1 MGKTVGYAR
10 VSSREQ
16 NLDRQLVALRKY
28 VPEDMIVTDK
38 ASGKDFNRSGYQ
50 SLKVGIGK
58 LVKGDTLY
66 IKSLDRF
73 SRNKDEAKKELQY
86 FSEIGVRVKILDIP
100 STMAEIAA
108 GQEWILD
115 MINNI
120 LIEVLTSIAENERL
134 TIHARQAEGLA
145 AMPVDG
151 ETGKRISKK
160 TGRCIG
166 RPSIQFPE
174 HFDLYYKKWKNKEI
188 TATAAM
194 KFLGLKPNSFYKLA
208 HKYESKYNV
217 PQTKALQ

>member
-1 MGKTVGYAR
+1 MGKIVGYAR
-10 VSSREQ
+10 VSSKEQ

-38 ASGKDFNRSGYQ
+38 ASGKDFNRAGYQ

-73 SRNKDEAKKELQY
+73 SRNKEDAKKELQY

-100 STMAEIAA
+100 STLAEIAA

-134 TIHARQAEGLA
+134 TIHARQAEGIA
-145 AMPVDG
+145 ALPVD
-151 ETGKRISKK
+151 ERTGKRISKR
-160 TGRCIG
+160 TG
-166 RPSIQFPE
+166 
-174 HFDLYYKKWKNKEI
+174 KW
-188 TATAAM
+188 
-194 KFLGLKPNSFYKLA
+194 
-208 HKYESKYNV
+208 NV
-217 PQTKALQ
+217 

>member
-1 MGKTVGYAR
+1 MGKEVGYAR

-16 NLDRQLVALRKY
+16 NLDRQLIALRQY
-28 VPEDMIVTDK
+28 VPDDMIVTDK

-66 IKSLDRF
+66 LKSLDRF
-73 SRNKDEAKKELQY
+73 SRNKEEAKKELQY

-100 STMAEIAA
+100 SSMIDIAD

-134 TIHARQAEGLA
+134 TIRSRQAEGLA
-145 AMPVDG
+145 AMPID
-151 ETGKRISKK
+151 EKSGKKMSKK

-166 RPSIQFPE
+166 RTPIPFPDNFE
-174 HFDLYYKKWKNKEI
+174 EYYLRWRNKEL
-188 TATAAM
+188 TAVAAM
-194 KFLGLKPNSFYKLA
+194 KILNLKPNSFYKLV
-208 HKYESKYNV
+208 HQYEEDHPVTSNK
-217 PQTKALQ
+217 